1 MSDEETRDR
10 GREGEL
16 IALREEMQ
24 SLAAL
29 NHELETQLKMREN
42 ERDLL
47 AVMLNE
53 AEQSRGK
60 THLENELWFRPHAAG
75 EFQVAPEHS
84 PKPIAVNSLIELIP
98 AAILVVSQQG
108 IIKSVNRRTLR
119 ITGYLPIELIGQ
131 NIRVIFGGG
140 ANQNLLDEFIL
151 RSRRVEGFSRNLV
164 KKDGTEYV
172 AGVSLN
178 VQSRQKEIIICILE
192 LMRDSD
198 L

>member
-1 MSDEETRDR
+1 MSNEETGDR
-10 GREGEL
+10 GREGES

-29 NHELETQLKMREN
+29 NHELETQLKMRES

-60 THLENELWFRPHAAG
+60 TQLENELWFRPPAAG
-75 EFQVAPEHS
+75 EFQIAPDYS
-84 PKPIAVNSLIELIP
+84 SKPTAANSLIELIP

-131 NIRVIFGGG
+131 SIRVILGGG
-140 ANQNLLDEFIL
+140 ANRNLLDEFIL
-151 RSRRVEGFSRNLV
+151 LSRRVEGFSRNLV
-164 KKDGTEYV
+164 KKDGSEYL

-178 VQSRQKEIIICILE
+178 LQSRQKEIIICILE
-192 LMRDSD
+192 LMRVSD